1 MELEQLRRRLRE
13 ETTARSKAEERMIEV
28 AFSSWFIDRTIKGHI
43 VGTNVWGKRRLDRP
57 PGLGGFRGKEG
68 HWEGSWLQ

>member
-28 AFSSWFIDRTIKGHI
+28 TFTSLVAWFIDRARTIKGHKI
-43 VGTNVWGKRRLDRP
+43 GIICGERRLGSP
-57 PGLGGFRGKEG
+57 PGLRGLSG
-68 HWEGSWLQ
+68 